1 MPAGFVSTADL
12 RAISLALTSRACS
25 LALMVSAD
33 WLMPDHES
41 DAKPLTRCTFRTPSC
56 ESEL

>member
-1 MPAGFVSTADL
+1 MSAGLMKVVDL
-12 RAISLALTSRACS
+12 RAISLAVTSRACS

-41 DAKPLTRCTFRTPSC
+41 DALPLTPCTYAPGC
-56 ESEL
+56 GLKL